1 MPGDLS
7 RGEAANSHAS
17 SRGRRARPRQGIAT
31 ENINSGRPPFEEDS
45 VVKVEFILF
54 GDRVPILVS
63 FLEDRIEQGAHDLTE
78 LLDFRAKTRQFA
90 HEFFVGR
97 RHSQP
102 LYAAITEMVLIFCLR
117 FLILILVMQSSGIFD
132 SDL

>member
-45 VVKVEFILF
+45 VVKVEFILCV
-54 GDRVPILVS
+54 DRVPILVS
-63 FLEDRIEQGAHDLTE
+63 FLEDRVEQGAYDLTH
-78 LLDFRAKTRQFA
+78 LLHFRAQTRQFA
-90 HEFFVGR
+90 HEIFVRR

-102 LYAAITEMVLIFCLR
+102 LYAAITKLFPIFLP
-117 FLILILVMQSSGIFD
+117 SYPD
-132 SDL
+132 